1 MAGSRLGVT
10 TMEDGSGE
18 KVEVWERKA
27 GGGSAVKIFGFRVT
41 DEEAEVV
48 VEEEEGGGGGG
59 GSARVEGRRYEC
71 QFCCR
76 EFANSQALGGH
87 QNAHKKERQ
96 MARRAQVQAARLSG
110 SSMLSP
116 HSARARAAY
125 RCDPTGFRH
134 AAPLLAV
141 GQHPVATGMIP
152 AVHRWYFPAVAP
164 ASPPPGTQP
173 GFWMCA
179 PSHGSVVAPPVLCM
193 RSSVAP
199 DVQRVADEA
208 SNNAGVDLR
217 LRLAPAAP

>member
-1 MAGSRLGVT
+1 MAESVLGFTVE
-10 TMEDGSGE
+10 EDGTGE
-18 KVEVWERKA
+18 KVEVWEKKSGA
-27 GGGSAVKIFGFRVT
+27 GSVVKIFGFRVR

-48 VEEEEGGGGGG
+48 MEEEEDGGGGG

-110 SSMLSP
+110 SSLLAP
-116 HSARARAAY
+116 HSARVRPPY
-125 RCDPTGFRH
+125 CCDPIGFRH
-134 AAPLLAV
+134 AAPLPAV
-141 GQHPVATGMIP
+141 GQHPAAAGMIP

-164 ASPPPGTQP
+164 ASSPPGTQP
-173 GFWMCA
+173 AFWMCA
-179 PSHGSVVAPPVLCM
+179 PSHGSVVAPPILCTV
-193 RSSVAP
+193 SPVTP
-199 DVQRVADEA
+199 DVHGAGDEG
-208 SNNAGVDLR
+208 SNKSGVDLR